1 MPYLNL
7 PLVSD
12 IIVRM
17 INKHIT
23 LNCNGRL
30 LSLEQPIV
38 MGIINATPDSFYEG
52 SRVSGVEGALQMAEL
67 LLNAGAAILDI
78 GGMSS
83 RPGAQLIT
91 VEEELVRVV
100 PVLKA
105 IKHNFPNAI
114 ISVDTVHAEV
124 ARVSVLEGAGMIN
137 DISAGKMDANLY
149 ATVAKLGVPY
159 VLMHM
164 QGKPANMQIA
174 PTYDNILEEVI
185 DFLTLEVGKL
195 RRLGIKDIII
205 DPGFGFGKTMEDN
218 YRLLQS
224 LHVFQILGL
233 PIMAGLSRKSM
244 IYKLLDI
251 EATEALNGTSALHMV
266 ALQQGSKIL
275 RTHDVKAANEVIKL
289 WSQLESH

>member
-7 PLVSD
+7 PFVSEST
-12 IIVRM
+12 VRM

-30 LSLEQPIV
+30 LSLHQPIV
-38 MGIINATPDSFYEG
+38 MGIINATPDSFYGG
-52 SRVSGVEGALQMAEL
+52 SRISGVDEALQMAEQQL
-67 LLNAGAAILDI
+67 EEGAAILDI

-83 RPGAQLIT
+83 RPGAQVIT
-91 VEEELVRVV
+91 VEEELSRII
-100 PVLKA
+100 PIISS
-105 IKHNFPNAI
+105 IKKEFPETI

-124 ARVSVLEGAGMIN
+124 ARVTVMEGAGLIN
-137 DISAGKMDANLY
+137 DISAGRIDADLY
-149 ATVAKLGVPY
+149 AMVAKLGVPY

-164 QGKPANMQIA
+164 QGRPENMQVA
-174 PTYDNILEEVI
+174 PTYDNILEEVVN
-185 DFLTLEVGKL
+185 FLSVEVGKL
-195 RRLGIKDIII
+195 RQLRVKDIII
-205 DPGFGFGKTMEDN
+205 DPGFGFGKTIEDN
-218 YRLLQS
+218 YRLLKS

-233 PIMAGLSRKSM
+233 PILSGLSRKSM

-251 EATEALNGTSALHMV
+251 EATQALNGTSALHMV

>member
-1 MPYLNL
+1 
-7 PLVSD
+7 
-12 IIVRM
+12 M

-23 LNCNGRL
+23 LNCNGQL
-30 LSLEQPIV
+30 LSLQLPIV
-38 MGIINATPDSFYEG
+38 MGIINVTPDSFYEG
-52 SRVSGVEGALQMAEL
+52 SRVRGVEGALQMAGQQ
-67 LLNAGAAILDI
+67 LNGGAAILDI

-91 VEEELVRVV
+91 VEEELARVV
-100 PVLKA
+100 PVLKG
-105 IKHNFPNAI
+105 IKNNFPNAI

-124 ARVSVLEGAGMIN
+124 ARVCVMEGAGMVN

-164 QGKPANMQIA
+164 QGKPANMQVA

-185 DFLTLEVGKL
+185 DFLILEVGKL
-195 RRLGIKDIII
+195 RGLGVKDIII
-205 DPGFGFGKTMEDN
+205 DPGFGFGKTIEDN

-244 IYKLLDI
+244 IYKLLEI
-251 EATEALNGTSALHMV
+251 EAAEALNGTSALHMV

>member
-1 MPYLNL
+1 
-7 PLVSD
+7 
-12 IIVRM
+12 M

-30 LSLEQPIV
+30 LSLHQPIV

-52 SRVSGVEGALQMAEL
+52 SRISGVEEALQMAERQL
-67 LLNAGAAILDI
+67 EEGAAILDI

-83 RPGAQLIT
+83 RPGAQVIT
-91 VEEELVRVV
+91 VQEELSRII
-100 PVLKA
+100 PIISS
-105 IKHNFPNAI
+105 IKKEFPETI

-124 ARVSVLEGAGMIN
+124 ARVGVMEGAGLIN
-137 DISAGKMDANLY
+137 DISAGSIDAGLY
-149 ATVAKLGVPY
+149 AMVAELGVPY

-164 QGKPANMQIA
+164 QGRPENMQIA
-174 PTYDNILEEVI
+174 PSYDNILEEVVN
-185 DFLTLEVGKL
+185 FLTLEVGKL
-195 RRLGIKDIII
+195 RQLGVKDIII
-205 DPGFGFGKTMEDN
+205 DPGFGFGKTIEDN
-218 YRLLQS
+218 YRILKS

-233 PIMAGLSRKSM
+233 PILTGLSRKSM
-244 IYKLLDI
+244 IYKLLEI
-251 EATEALNGTSALHMV
+251 EAIQALNGTSALHMV

>member
-38 MGIINATPDSFYEG
+38 MGIINVTPDSFYEG

-67 LLNAGAAILDI
+67 QLNAGAAILDI

>member
-1 MPYLNL
+1 
-7 PLVSD
+7 
-12 IIVRM
+12 M

-23 LNCNGRL
+23 LNCNGQL
-30 LSLEQPIV
+30 LSIERPIV
-38 MGIINATPDSFYEG
+38 MGIINATPDSFFEG
-52 SRVSGVEGALQMAEL
+52 SRVNGVEEALRMAEQQ
-67 LLNAGAAILDI
+67 LNAGAAILDI

-83 RPGAQLIT
+83 RPGAQVIT
-91 VEEELVRVV
+91 VKEELARVI
-100 PVLKA
+100 PVLKG

-124 ARVSVLEGAGMIN
+124 ARVSVMEGAGMIN
-137 DISAGKMDANLY
+137 DISAGKMDAKLY
-149 ATVAKLGVPY
+149 ATVAELGVPY

-164 QGKPANMQIA
+164 QGKPENMQLA
-174 PTYDNILEEVI
+174 PSYDNILEEVI

-195 RRLGIKDIII
+195 RKLGVKDIII
-205 DPGFGFGKTMEDN
+205 DPGFGFGKTIEDN

-244 IYKLLDI
+244 IYKLLEI